1 MEMEMEMSSEQCLGH
16 SPSRSVFSDLM
27 ADPEI
32 EGSSRLQ
39 SRGQGTNTL
48 CVCGS
53 SAAAAAGAEAH
64 PGGFMLLHLLI

>member
-1 MEMEMEMSSEQCLGH
+1 MEMSSEQRLGH
-16 SPSRSVFSDLM
+16 SPSQAAFCDLV
-27 ADPEI
+27 AGPEI

-48 CVCGS
+48 CVHGS
-53 SAAAAAGAEAH
+53 SAAAAVGAEAH